1 MNYFCL
7 EILQDHRINK
17 EFCAMRP
24 HLAMAQQEFTS
35 IDGQMINKFLM
46 TTPKNVSVNQMLKII
61 LMLVQM
67 KT

>member
-1 MNYFCL
+1 
-7 EILQDHRINK
+7 
-17 EFCAMRP
+17 MRP